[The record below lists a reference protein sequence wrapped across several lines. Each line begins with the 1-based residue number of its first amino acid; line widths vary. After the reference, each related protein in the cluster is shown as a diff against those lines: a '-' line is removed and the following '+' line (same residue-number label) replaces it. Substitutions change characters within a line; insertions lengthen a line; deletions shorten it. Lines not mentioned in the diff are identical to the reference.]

1 MLFILAFCLGACLG
15 SFVPCLAHQLVFNHF
30 DWRARSSCDYCHH
43 PLSWKELIPLIS
55 QACLHS
61 RCPHC
66 HQVISSLYW
75 QSELAGGCLA
85 SGFALMSS
93 YQAWPPSQIFLYS
106 ILLLLLALMAACD
119 LWAYWIP
126 DSLQLA
132 CLPFSCFLALLQAWD
147 GWKLLAIIL
156 ALSFLVLLQVFYP
169 HWLGGADIKL
179 LGLLWL
185 SLPLRALPWLLGL
198 AAGLGLLIVGSRPRC
213 WRQPI
218 PFVPAIALAYYLILA
233 LLPWLN

>member
-1 MLFILAFCLGACLG
+1 MRFILAFCLGACLG
-15 SFVPCLAHQLVFNHF
+15 SFVPCLAHQLVFDHF

-55 QACLHS
+55 QARLHS

-85 SGFALMSS
+85 IGFALMSS

-132 CLPFSCFLALLQAWD
+132 CLPFSCFLALLPAWD
-147 GWKLLAIIL
+147 GWNK
-156 ALSFLVLLQVFYP
+156 
-169 HWLGGADIKL
+169 GD
-179 LGLLWL
+179 
-185 SLPLRALPWLLGL
+185 GL
-198 AAGLGLLIVGSRPRC
+198 APAPRATADYQEAKSGC
-213 WRQPI
+213 QSQ
-218 PFVPAIALAYYLILA
+218 
-233 LLPWLN
+233 